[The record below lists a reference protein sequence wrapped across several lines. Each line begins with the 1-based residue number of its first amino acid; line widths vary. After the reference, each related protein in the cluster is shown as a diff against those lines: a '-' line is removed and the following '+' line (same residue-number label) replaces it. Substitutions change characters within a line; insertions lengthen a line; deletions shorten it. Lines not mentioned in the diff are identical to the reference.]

1 MINYTSKTD
10 NLLRTE
16 QFAGSLQKQTAR
28 SKSPAETEQL
38 SASSQE
44 TLQSVLESQPE
55 VRPEVVERGRS
66 LAVDGNYPPKE
77 LIRKLSEMLIAS
89 NDLSE

>member
-10 NLLRTE
+10 NLLRSEQITE
-16 QFAGSLQKQTAR
+16 GLQKQTAR
-28 SKSPAETEQL
+28 SKSSPETERL

-66 LAVDGNYPPKE
+66 LAIDANYPPKE
-77 LIRKLSEMLIAS
+77 IIRKLSEMLLQTS
-89 NDLSE
+89 DLSE